1 METEQP
7 VLHMCGGL
15 IPVPVCSLFGSS
27 VSAGPCWLRL
37 IDSMFSCG
45 LLDFSGSSNSPP
57 LLPQDDPSSDQCL
70 VVGPCICFH
79 QLLGEA
85 PQVIVRLGFC
95 LQVQQ
100 SIITSVRGG
109 FPLMARVSIWEGIGW
124 PLPQFLPH
132 LYPCTSCR
140 QDKL

>member
-1 METEQP
+1 
-7 VLHMCGGL
+7 MCYMCRG
-15 IPVPVCSLFGSS
+15 PSHECSLFGSS
-27 VSAGPCWLRL
+27 VSAGPCWLTL

-45 LLDFSGSSNSPP
+45 VLDFSGSSNSPP

-85 PQVIVRLGFC
+85 PQVIVRLGSC

-100 SIITSVRGG
+100 SIINNIRGRVPLKAWVSSWTSHGLALPSNSAPSL
-109 FPLMARVSIWEGIGW
+109 PLHI
-124 PLPQFLPH
+124 L
-132 LYPCTSCR
+132 
-140 QDKL
+140 